1 MRPSA
6 RLLSL
11 EVSGSR
17 TLYVCSSCRQEARP
31 RPVLAR
37 QFLRNASSG
46 STPLTEKVRRKLWGT
61 ENPPGLKD
69 PYGGPGALEKKLRGN
84 QNVQEEGA
92 AEVESA
98 EPAEVAE
105 TAGRE
110 DPDYVPATSWEGIE
124 KIGHLGGWQNYP
136 ASQADEYSPFMLKQ
150 KLTKREH
157 LYLAAHQTAVEL
169 CLLHALKKP
178 LSSIY
183 AVAEHDK
190 SVFKMI
196 WKCKIQPGAN
206 GEWDGVLAYPNKQT
220 EAALVYIFEQ
230 IGGQPEAAIAEAAG
244 ETEQAEA
251 EAEAPAEELDEDTY
265 VSETLGLPFFGYQDV
280 RDKGFLS
287 LALNDP
293 AAKFAFLKR
302 FSQLSGHFPDPTLHS
317 ISNVK
322 EVVDLILKTLN
333 PKPTKLADQLFNKT
347 SLQNRSNV
355 KIFAK
360 KQKASDRDEEM
371 GRKKVIEAE
380 LRARGLIA

>member
-37 QFLRNASSG
+37 QFLRNTSSG

-110 DPDYVPATSWEGIE
+110 DPDYTPATSWDGIE

-136 ASQADEYSPFMLKQ
+136 ASQADEYS
-150 KLTKREH
+150 
-157 LYLAAHQTAVEL
+157 
-169 CLLHALKKP
+169 
-178 LSSIY
+178 S
-183 AVAEHDK
+183 
-190 SVFKMI
+190 
-196 WKCKIQPGAN
+196 
-206 GEWDGVLAYPNKQT
+206 
-220 EAALVYIFEQ
+220 
-230 IGGQPEAAIAEAAG
+230 
-244 ETEQAEA
+244 
-251 EAEAPAEELDEDTY
+251 
-265 VSETLGLPFFGYQDV
+265 
-280 RDKGFLS
+280 
-287 LALNDP
+287 
-293 AAKFAFLKR
+293 
-302 FSQLSGHFPDPTLHS
+302 
-317 ISNVK
+317 
-322 EVVDLILKTLN
+322 
-333 PKPTKLADQLFNKT
+333 
-347 SLQNRSNV
+347 
-355 KIFAK
+355 
-360 KQKASDRDEEM
+360 
-371 GRKKVIEAE
+371 
-380 LRARGLIA
+380 